1 MPLCTTVGRASYLK
15 LSRSSKIYV
24 WNFPIALKI
33 LIIDRRLDNTAVE
46 LIAKFEKDMII
57 SKVNLEAS
65 SHLEIVVTQ
74 SYSLVSGWGPL
85 STSTWPTRG
94 LYLQPMVGKSKQTAD
109 VVSLHPGIITRM

>member
-57 SKVNLEAS
+57 STVNLEAS
-65 SHLEIVVTQ
+65 SHLEIVRHEVLQ
-74 SYSLVSGWGPL
+74 FSEQLGALKYKHVAH
-85 STSTWPTRG
+85 TWPLFTTHG
-94 LYLQPMVGKSKQTAD
+94 G
-109 VVSLHPGIITRM
+109 